1 MENQEQISLSKKRY
15 AIARVIN
22 YIQLLIFIL
31 ILFLPTVSFT
41 SHSEKYSIGAT
52 SSISVFQFLIGD
64 TATPLHIDG
73 GSSFLE
79 SLAGNISVDVP
90 REMLGA
96 ELLGGFRV
104 AVLVMGL
111 FVGLI
116 SSLSNKMN
124 SKILARNEG
133 NSMRANLADH
143 MYVTQVYTSL
153 PKILSFFQNFIFA
166 VTLGTYMFF
175 FSGKIAMSKMDPPKT
190 DWSFDILSPIFVVI
204 IMILLVNGAI
214 IHIVCAKD
222 IAAIRTTGLR
232 FEESYELPTIS
243 SDIKVIGSLFNKDFS
258 KAPNSEDSKIEALQ
272 KYKALFDQGII
283 TEEEFTKKKDE
294 ILNQQNDK
302 R

>member
-1 MENQEQISLSKKRY
+1 
-15 AIARVIN
+15 
-22 YIQLLIFIL
+22 
-31 ILFLPTVSFT
+31 
-41 SHSEKYSIGAT
+41 
-52 SSISVFQFLIGD
+52 
-64 TATPLHIDG
+64 
-73 GSSFLE
+73 
-79 SLAGNISVDVP
+79 
-90 REMLGA
+90 
-96 ELLGGFRV
+96 
-104 AVLVMGL
+104 
-111 FVGLI
+111 
-116 SSLSNKMN
+116 
-124 SKILARNEG
+124 
-133 NSMRANLADH
+133 
-143 MYVTQVYTSL
+143 
-153 PKILSFFQNFIFA
+153 
-166 VTLGTYMFF
+166 
-175 FSGKIAMSKMDPPKT
+175 MSKMDPPKT